1 MRSSTLKIH
10 IRRHTGERPYEC
22 HYCGK
27 KFSESGNMK
36 THLKTH
42 ETGRLS
48 KKKTLKMSNKIGEV
62 KKRHRVLVIPSL
74 EAATNGNSN

>member
-1 MRSSTLKIH
+1 
-10 IRRHTGERPYEC
+10 
-22 HYCGK
+22 
-27 KFSESGNMK
+27 MK

-74 EAATNGNSN
+74 EAATNGISN